1 MSLKQETREI
11 MRARRARSTGVKSRV
26 NKKIAA
32 AAVAFAAA
40 FLLLSAGQAVAA
52 TCAGGNVDGSG
63 VRAGMCFGTM
73 FPNLAAFH
81 YSDQASADLAA
92 TMENPTPDPAGT
104 DQATADDNPTLPAE
118 FTYLGQFIDHNLD
131 FDETPSPTANVNP
144 STLTNFESFR
154 FDLNNVFGGG
164 PTVDPQLYAAD
175 GKHLLV
181 SGTLGTPQA
190 DGFPTVIGNNGV
202 FDLSR
207 NPDGT
212 ANLVEPRDDENQ
224 ILSQISAS
232 FVAFYNDFVDQGM
245 SYAQA
250 RHLTEDYY
258 QEIVLTD
265 VLPHFVGQ
273 STIDKYLRFTPDGT
287 AIVHT
292 PDLPNANFTPIEF
305 SVGAYRFG
313 HSLVRNDYH
322 INDILPPPGPDF
334 DNNVP
339 IFNDATFQTGD
350 LTGGAPLQ
358 GPAADAA
365 GNCEGGAAQSTA
377 LCELPTNHQIEWKY
391 FVPALNADTLLS
403 TQNCVAGGG
412 QIINGACTDPGI
424 NFARA
429 TQTTISPALFN
440 LPAFTIPGCADAAD
454 PICNGSADLISRDF
468 SRGNFDG
475 LASGQAIAREL
486 GCPVI
491 PAASI
496 NPTSD
501 AVFNTGT
508 PLIYYVLAEAQK
520 AHATLGCVG
529 GSIVA
534 QTFLRVLKDTPNSIL
549 NTNFTPDP
557 SLTPLAPETPKFSF
571 GDLLVDTKLA
581 PRTS

>member
-1 MSLKQETREI
+1 MDSQT
-11 MRARRARSTGVKSRV
+11 ATTPPH
-26 NKKIAA
+26 
-32 AAVAFAAA
+32 
-40 FLLLSAGQAVAA
+40 GQLP
-52 TCAGGNVDGSG
+52 GGPPKGGGQGSG
-63 VRAGMCFGTM
+63 TGPMCFGTM
-73 FPNLAAFH
+73 FPNLPAFH
-81 YSDQASADLAA
+81 YSSQAAADLAA

-104 DQATADDNPTLPAE
+104 DRGTADDNPNLPAE
-118 FTYLGQFIDHNLD
+118 YTYLGQFIDHNLD
-131 FDETPSPTANVNP
+131 FDETAQPEANVNP

-190 DGFPTVIGNNGV
+190 DGFPTVTGNNGV

-207 NPDGT
+207 DPVTGG
-212 ANLVEPRDDENQ
+212 ANLVEPRDDETQ

-232 FVAFYNDFVDQGM
+232 WIAFYNHFVDQGM

-250 RHLTEDYY
+250 RQLTENYY
-258 QEIVLTD
+258 QEMVLTD
-265 VLPHFVGQ
+265 VLPSYVGQ
-273 STIDKYLRFTPDGT
+273 STINQYLKFNSQGKASVNTP
-287 AIVHT
+287 A
-292 PDLPNANFTPIEF
+292 LPNANFTPIEF

-313 HSLVRNDYH
+313 HSLVRNNYH
-322 INDILPPPGPDF
+322 INDILPTGPDF

-339 IFNDATFQTGD
+339 IFDLNNFQSGD
-350 LTGGAPLQ
+350 LSGGAPLQ

-365 GNCEGGAAQSTA
+365 NNCEDANQSNE
-377 LCELPTNHQIEWKY
+377 LCTQPTDHQIQWKY
-391 FVPALNADTLLS
+391 FVPELDANP
-403 TQNCVAGGG
+403 N
-412 QIINGACTDPGI
+412 DPGI

-440 LPAFTIPGCADAAD
+440 LPAEAIAGCPDQAD
-454 PICNGSADLISRDF
+454 PVCNGTGDLISRDF
-468 SRGNFDG
+468 ARGNFDG
-475 LASGQAIAREL
+475 LASGQAIAKAL

-496 NPTSD
+496 NPTGD

-508 PLIYYVLAEAQK
+508 PLLYYVLAEAQQ

-529 GSIVA
+529 KTIVA
-534 QTFLRVLKDTPNSIL
+534 ETFIRVLWDTPNSIL
-549 NTNFTPDP
+549 HTNFTPDP

-571 GDLLVDTKLA
+571 GDLLVDTGLA
-581 PRTS
+581 PRFS